1 MLTNIYFLLPEIF
14 LTITSVILLGYGV
27 VLVKFDKKRS
37 QINKLTNLTSLSFF
51 FAGLLLID
59 QLGYSD
65 KISISNGLLISDQS
79 IVFIKLILVLTS
91 GIILLLPN
99 KLKDFEFSQLVL
111 LSLLGMMILIS
122 SNDLIMIYLGIELMS
137 LSFYVLASINRDT
150 QHSTEAGIN
159 YFLLGALCAG

>member
-99 KLKDFEFSQLVL
+99 KLKMSELEAAGYNVDAFSDNIKRL
-111 LSLLGMMILIS
+111 LID
-122 SNDLIMIYLGIELMS
+122 DLPDLP
-137 LSFYVLASINRDT
+137 
-150 QHSTEAGIN
+150 
-159 YFLLGALCAG
+159 